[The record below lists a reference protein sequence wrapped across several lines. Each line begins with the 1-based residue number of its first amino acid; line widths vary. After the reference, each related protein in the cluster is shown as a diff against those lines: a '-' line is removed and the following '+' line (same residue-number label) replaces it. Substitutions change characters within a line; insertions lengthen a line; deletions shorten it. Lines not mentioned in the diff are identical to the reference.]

1 MKLFMSEDNSRQ
13 EKYLS
18 NLSKIIQKETVSG
31 FNQQDLGKF
40 KEFQDMLRQIFPH
53 IFGVCE
59 FMDFDGSFILLWR
72 GRNTSKLPVMFMN
85 HHDVVPA
92 EGEWLHGPFSADIA
106 DGRIWGR
113 GTLDTKS
120 GLWGMLQA
128 ADELAAEGFVPDR
141 DIYFESDCDEETSGN
156 GADTISKWMLEN
168 NIRLEMS
175 FDEGGMAMYDPIG
188 GADGTFAMVGVGEK
202 GCAEIRFTARG
213 NGGHASTPGKNS
225 PLVRLGR
232 FMTYVDDKKL
242 FDVELSPTICEM
254 FRRISPYMGKV
265 GKLLKK
271 PEKLKW
277 LLSKA
282 LPRISNTANALLQ
295 TTCAFTMAEGSDARN
310 VLPAEAWVIANVR
323 ISHHQGGESSI
334 GVLKKAAE
342 KFDLEMEI
350 LDPGFESCITD
361 YNGTAFRL
369 VEEAVRA
376 SLKNVDETVPYI
388 MTGASDSR
396 FFDRVCNQC
405 IRFNPFT
412 ITEEQMESIHGIN
425 ENLDIAALVPA
436 VDYYRY
442 LMTNC

>member
-1 MKLFMSEDNSRQ
+1 MCNDCKRQ
-13 EKYLS
+13 ERYIS
-18 NLSKIIQKETVSG
+18 NLSKMIQKETVSE
-31 FNQQDLGKF
+31 FDQQDLSKF
-40 KEFQDMLRQIFPH
+40 REFQDLLRELFPH
-53 IFGVCE
+53 IFDACE
-59 FMDFDGSFILLWR
+59 FMDFDGSFVLLWR
-72 GRNTSKLPVMFMN
+72 GENSVKRPIMFMN

-92 EGEWLHGPFSADIA
+92 EGEWLHEPFSAEIV
-106 DGRIWGR
+106 DGKMWGR

-141 DIYFESDCDEETSGN
+141 DIYFESGCNEETSGD
-156 GADTISKWMLEN
+156 GADAISRWMQEN
-168 NIRLEMS
+168 DIKLEMS

-202 GCAEIRFTARG
+202 GCAEIRFTAKG
-213 NGGHASTPGKNS
+213 NGGHASTPGKNT
-225 PLVRLGR
+225 PLVKLGR
-232 FMTYVDDKKL
+232 FMTYVDDGKL

-254 FRRISPYMGKV
+254 FRRIAPYMGKV

-271 PEKLKW
+271 PENLRFT
-277 LLSKA
+277 LSKV
-282 LPRISNTANALLQ
+282 LPRISDTANALIQ
-295 TTCAFTMAEGSDARN
+295 TTVAFTMAEGSDARN
-310 VLPAEAWVIANVR
+310 VLPAEASVIANVR
-323 ISHHQGGESSI
+323 TSHHQGGASSI
-334 GVLKKAAE
+334 EVLRQAAD

-350 LDPGFESCITD
+350 LDPGFESGITD
-361 YNGTAFRL
+361 YNGTAFEL
-369 VEEAVRA
+369 VEKAVKA
-376 SLKNVDETVPYI
+376 SLKNVDATVPYI

-396 FFDRVCNQC
+396 FFDRVCDQC

-425 ENLDIAALVPA
+425 ENLDVDTLVPA

>member
-1 MKLFMSEDNSRQ
+1 MSKDSKRQ
-13 EKYLS
+13 ELYIS
-18 NLSKIIQKETVSG
+18 NLSQMIQKETVSQ
-31 FNQQDLGKF
+31 FDQQDLSKF
-40 KEFQDMLRQIFPH
+40 RDFQDLLRELFPH
-53 IFGVCE
+53 IFDACE
-59 FMDFDGSFILLWR
+59 FMDFDGSFVLLWR
-72 GRNTSKLPVMFMN
+72 GENSVKRPIMFMN

-92 EGEWLHGPFSADIA
+92 EGEWLHEPFSAEIA
-106 DGRIWGR
+106 DGKMWGR

-128 ADELAAEGFVPDR
+128 ADELAAEGFVPCR
-141 DIYFESDCDEETSGN
+141 DIYFESGCNEETTGD
-156 GADTISKWMLEN
+156 GADAISRWMQDN
-168 NIRLEMS
+168 DIRLEMS

-202 GCAEIRFTARG
+202 GCAEIRFTAQG
-213 NGGHASTPGKNS
+213 NGGHASTPGKNT

-232 FMTYVDDKKL
+232 FMTYVDDSKL

-271 PEKLKW
+271 PEKLKIT
-277 LLSKA
+277 LSKV
-282 LPRISNTANALLQ
+282 LPRISDTANALIQ
-295 TTCAFTMAEGSDARN
+295 TTVAFTMAEGSDARN
-310 VLPAEAWVIANVR
+310 VLPAEASVIANVR
-323 ISHHQGGESSI
+323 TSHHQGGESSI
-334 GVLKKAAE
+334 EVLRQAAE
-342 KFDLEMEI
+342 KFDLKMEI
-350 LDPGFESCITD
+350 LDPGFESGITD
-361 YNGTAFRL
+361 YNGTAFEL
-369 VEEAVRA
+369 VEKAVKA
-376 SLKNVDETVPYI
+376 SLKNVDATVPYI

-396 FFDRVCNQC
+396 FFDRVCDQC

-425 ENLDIAALVPA
+425 ENIDVDTLVPA

>member
-1 MKLFMSEDNSRQ
+1 MSKDNKRQ
-13 EKYLS
+13 ELYIS
-18 NLSKIIQKETVSG
+18 NLSQMIQKETVSEYG
-31 FNQQDLGKF
+31 QQVLSKF
-40 KEFQDMLRQIFPH
+40 REFQDLLRQIFPH
-53 IFGVCE
+53 IFDACE
-59 FMDFDGSFILLWR
+59 FMDFDGSFLLLWR
-72 GRNTSKLPVMFMN
+72 GNNSVKRPIMFMN

-92 EGEWLHGPFSADIA
+92 EGEWLHAPFSAEIA
-106 DGRIWGR
+106 DGKMWGR

-141 DIYFESDCDEETSGN
+141 DIYFESGCNEETSGD
-156 GADTISKWMLEN
+156 GADAISRWMQEN

-202 GCAEIRFTARG
+202 GCAEIRFTAKG
-213 NGGHASTPGKNS
+213 NGGHASTPGKNT
-225 PLVRLGR
+225 PLVRIGR
-232 FMTYVDDKKL
+232 FMTYVDDNKL

-254 FRRISPYMGKV
+254 FRRISPYMGKI
-265 GKLLKK
+265 GKLLKR
-271 PEKLKW
+271 PEKLKIT
-277 LLSKA
+277 LSNV
-282 LPRISNTANALLQ
+282 LPKISNTANALLQ
-295 TTCAFTMAEGSDARN
+295 TTVAFTMAEGSDARN
-310 VLPAEAWVIANVR
+310 VLPAEASVIANVR
-323 ISHHQGGESSI
+323 TSHHQGGESSI
-334 GVLKKAAE
+334 EVLRRAAE

-350 LDPGFESCITD
+350 LDPGFESGITD
-361 YNGTAFRL
+361 YQGTAFEL
-369 VEEAVRA
+369 VEKAVAA
-376 SLKNVDETVPYI
+376 SLKNVDATVPYI

-425 ENLDIAALVPA
+425 ECLDIDTLVPA